1 MDHRN
6 KNAPQGPLIRV
17 VTVLLGAAVLAFAG
31 PARAQ
36 QPQKPPAL
44 TAQPQQQ
51 QVPGTGNTQ
60 LLYSPWIKLCGNAPE
75 NKKVCVTAKE
85 GRMET
90 GLLLVTAAI
99 YEPEGDNPQRLLRV
113 SVPYGVNLQYGTRVI
128 IDDAAPST
136 APYVACL
143 PPVVPPGGCI
153 SDYQISKEVIERM
166 KKGKTLTIQAV
177 HMNNQPMN
185 LTLPLTDL
193 AKAYDGPPTDP
204 KVFQEQQKK
213 LQEELQRKAEEARK
227 KLEQQQP
234 KAQ

>member
-6 KNAPQGPLIRV
+6 VSTPIGPLVRAV
-17 VTVLLGAAVLAFAG
+17 AVGLGIATLCAG
-31 PARAQ
+31 PALAQ
-36 QPQKPPAL
+36 A
-44 TAQPQQQ
+44 PQQQ
-51 QVPGTGNTQ
+51 PKPGAASRPTTPPGKDPQ
-60 LLYSPWIKLCGNAPE
+60 LLYSPWIKLCGEAE

-99 YEPEGDNPQRLLRV
+99 YEPQGENPERLLRV

-128 IDDAAPST
+128 IDDTPPST

-153 SDYQISKEVIERM
+153 ADYKITKEVIDKM
-166 KKGKTLTIQAV
+166 KGGKLLTIQAV
-177 HMNNQPMN
+177 HMSNQPMS
-185 LTLPLTDL
+185 LTVPLDDL

-204 KVFQEQQKK
+204 KVFQEQQQK

-227 KLEQQQP
+227 RLEGQQQP
-234 KAQ
+234 KQ